1 MNRARK
7 GIKSYKREIAVEFRM
22 RRRKEVKRKN
32 RRGSTSNGNTSW

>member
-22 RRRKEVKRKN
+22 RRKEAKRKN